1 VTRQGGTTATDRRS
15 EAGRDRGPAGT
26 LRIADFSDVTT
37 FDPALAQI
45 THNHIEELNI
55 GGITCWTEAQADAEA
70 DR

>member
-1 VTRQGGTTATDRRS
+1 
-15 EAGRDRGPAGT
+15 

-55 GGITCWTEAQADAEA
+55 GGITCRTEAQADAEG